1 MMTVEGKAM
10 VRELMEASSGV
21 RERVATEPSGNEV
34 SAMRPGEPVDVP
46 ARETTHAGAPEA
58 TQVAG
63 CETAPAAAG
72 ETAAGET
79 APADVPSREA
89 PAPESHGER
98 VTAMQRKHED
108 G

>member
-1 MMTVEGKAM
+1 MTVVEGKAM

-21 RERVATEPSGNEV
+21 RKRVATEPSGNEV

-46 ARETTHAGAPEA
+46 AREAPRTGSPEA
-58 TQVAG
+58 THVAR
-63 CETAPAAAG
+63 CETAPA
-72 ETAAGET
+72 AAGET